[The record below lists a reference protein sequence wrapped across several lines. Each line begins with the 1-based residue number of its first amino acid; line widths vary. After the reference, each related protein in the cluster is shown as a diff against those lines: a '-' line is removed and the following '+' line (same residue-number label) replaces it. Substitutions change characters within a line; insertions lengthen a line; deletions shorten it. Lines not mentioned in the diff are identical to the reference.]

1 MVQILEKTAELL
13 NEAELTEDANN
24 VREKIHRITKN
35 IDEMFF
41 AKDLIERTLIYAR
54 YHKAL

>member
-1 MVQILEKTAELL
+1 MEKTAELL